1 MASRGA
7 RVSSAPAANPITPFL
22 RRYPP
27 ELIATALFAL
37 AWAVMR
43 AATQS
48 ITIDE
53 ADSYLLW
60 VDRPG
65 QLWAQVSNNHI
76 LNSLL
81 MRLSTSLFGLSEIT
95 VRLPALIGAALY
107 VAAALYLTSL
117 IASNRVLRW
126 ALFVCLAYNPFVFD
140 FFVAARGYSMAA
152 ALLVWALT
160 IPAAALTEKL
170 EGAERPL
177 LRACIASSL
186 CAALSFAANFAFA
199 FADGAVLLA
208 VFVWIAYRLAL
219 IRRPAHLPLIGL
231 YTRLLLALIVPG
243 LLAAALLCGP
253 VLYGYPKTQLFFGAR
268 SLHETLTS
276 LVGPTLYEL
285 NPHLFGAWLYRALA
299 SRRHILLPS
308 LGAVLLCQLVLLWR
322 DRSAL
327 RSARPAWQ
335 LHLAAVAAGS
345 ACLALSLHWALF
357 RMYGLLLPR
366 DRTGMYLVVLT
377 TIAIGAIAAVPTPSR
392 AGRICHRALKCM
404 LLLMAVYFLLCLRL
418 THFREWRYGSEANQA
433 YSVVADYSRRLGISD
448 VPAYWFYAGS
458 LNFYRQASGN
468 RSIGEFISV
477 GARKAYPEGK
487 RAYVLYY
494 PEDRAFIE
502 KNRLS
507 IVFHGRLSDVVV
519 ALRPG
524 PGVPDAPAGPLP
536 ISDPLFLAR
545 YRRALEEMEH

>member
-7 RVSSAPAANPITPFL
+7 NLASAPAANPTVPFL

-27 ELIATALFAL
+27 ELIITALFAL
-37 AWAVMR
+37 AWAAVR

-60 VDRPG
+60 VARPG
-65 QLWAQVSNNHI
+65 QLWAQVSNNHL

-81 MRLSTSLFGLSEIT
+81 MRLSTSLFGLSQIT
-95 VRLPALIGAALY
+95 VRLPAMIGAALY
-107 VAAALYLTSL
+107 VAGALYLSSL
-117 IASNRVLRW
+117 IASRRALRW
-126 ALFVCLAYNPFVFD
+126 ALFVCLVYNPFVFD
-140 FFVAARGYSMAA
+140 FFVAARGYSIAA
-152 ALLVWALT
+152 AFLVWALA
-160 IPAAALTEKL
+160 IPAAVLAGKL
-170 EGAERPL
+170 KDAERSL
-177 LRACIASSL
+177 LWACIASSL

-208 VFVWIAYRLAL
+208 VFLWIAYRFAL
-219 IRRPAHLPLIGL
+219 IRRPAFGAG
-231 YTRLLLALIVPG
+231 LLLALIVPG
-243 LLAAALLCGP
+243 LAAAALLCGP
-253 VLYGYPKTQLFFGAR
+253 VLYGYPKTQLFFGAK

-276 LVGPTLYEL
+276 LVGPSLYEL
-285 NPHLFGAWLYRALA
+285 NPHLLGARLGAALA

-308 LGAVLLCQLVLLWR
+308 LGALLLCQLALLWR
-322 DRSAL
+322 DRAAL

-335 LHLAAVAAGS
+335 LHLAAVAAAS
-345 ACLALSLHWALF
+345 AFVALSLHWALF
-357 RMYGLLLPR
+357 RMSGLLLPR

-377 TIAIGAIAAVPTPSR
+377 TIAVGAIAAVRAPSR
-392 AGRICHRALKCM
+392 AGRICHTALTFM
-404 LLLMAVYFLLCLRL
+404 LCVMAVYFLLCLRL
-418 THFREWRYGSEANQA
+418 TYFREWRYGSEANDA
-433 YSVVADYSRRLGISD
+433 YSVVAAYSQKLGISD

-468 RSIGEFISV
+468 QGISEFVSV
-477 GARKAYPEGK
+477 GARKPYPEGK

-502 KNRLS
+502 KNQLS
-507 IVFHGRLSDVVV
+507 IVYHGRLSDVVV

-524 PGVPDAPAGPLP
+524 PGVPDVPAGPLAL
-536 ISDPLFLAR
+536 SDPLFWTR
-545 YRRALEEMEH
+545 YRRALEEIGR